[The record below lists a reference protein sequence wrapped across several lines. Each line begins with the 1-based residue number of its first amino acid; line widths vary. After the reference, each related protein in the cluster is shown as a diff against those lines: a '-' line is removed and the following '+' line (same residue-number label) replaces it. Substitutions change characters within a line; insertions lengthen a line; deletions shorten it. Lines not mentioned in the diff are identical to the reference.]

1 MNPYVT
7 NLNRNPDQPMT
18 STSHLIVTVPLTHQ
32 QRQVAKLCRQRY
44 ADPMKS
50 NRIYRQILALYAT
63 TFYTDCMGIA
73 TDIQAS
79 GICNPIEQL
88 LTDVAEL
95 PIPGLGGLEC
105 TLVEPAI
112 ADLDTVYN
120 QAHTL
125 TVQTSPEAF
134 HNRLGYLAVGFS
146 PTYHEAY
153 LLGFRKT
160 LSSERTSLAD
170 WDSLDGLFT
179 RLENALTPTPLLG
192 LRDWFQGQF
201 PAGWEPLSAE
211 FMAEFITQDTP
222 PVQAIAFRTPS
233 TQPEIQRAKRLQF
246 SDGHTIALEVGV
258 YPLSDQEIDVRVR
271 LIPTLGAALPSDL
284 SMMILDEMDEIV
296 MQTQARG
303 TSVLRLEF
311 SVEPEEIFKLKLQR
325 RTVSLVETFS
335 F

>member
-1 MNPYVT
+1 MNTYVT
-7 NLNRNPDQPMT
+7 NLNRNPDQTMT
-18 STSHLIVTVPLTHQ
+18 STSNLIVTVPLTHQ

-44 ADPMKS
+44 ADPIKS
-50 NRIYRQILALYAT
+50 NRIYRQILALYAA
-63 TFYTDCMGIA
+63 TFYTDCMSIA

-105 TLVEPAI
+105 ALVEPAI
-112 ADLDTVYN
+112 ADPDTVYN

-125 TVQTSPEAF
+125 TVQTSLEAF
-134 HNRLGYLAVGFS
+134 QNRLGYIAVGFS

-160 LSSERTSLAD
+160 LSSDSTTLAD
-170 WDSLDGLFT
+170 WHSLEGLLT
-179 RLENALTPTPLLG
+179 VLEHALTPTPLLR

-201 PAGWEPLSAE
+201 SADWERLSE
-211 FMAEFITQDTP
+211 EFITQDTP

-233 TQPEIQRAKRLQF
+233 IQPSIQRAKRLQF

-271 LIPTLGAALPSDL
+271 LIPPLGAALPSDL

-311 SVEPEEIFKLKLQR
+311 SVEPEEIFKIKLQR
-325 RTVSLVETFS
+325 KTLSLVETFS